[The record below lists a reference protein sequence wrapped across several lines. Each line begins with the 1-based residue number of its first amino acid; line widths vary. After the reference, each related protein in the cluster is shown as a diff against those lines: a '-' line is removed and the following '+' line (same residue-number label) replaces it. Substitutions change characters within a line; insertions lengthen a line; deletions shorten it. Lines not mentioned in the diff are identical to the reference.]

1 MKLYT
6 HTHTHTHTPYYG
18 MKCVACIPLTDSYV
32 EALTPSS
39 SNVTVFRDS
48 TSEEVI
54 KVKNNVI
61 WMGPNRI

>member
-6 HTHTHTHTPYYG
+6 HTHMPYYG
-18 MKCVACIPLTDSYV
+18 MKCVAACIPLTNSYV

-54 KVKNNVI
+54 KIKNSVI
-61 WMGPNRI
+61 WMGPNFI

>member
-1 MKLYT
+1 M
-6 HTHTHTHTPYYG
+6 PYYG
-18 MKCVACIPLTDSYV
+18 MKCVAACIPLTNSYV

-54 KVKNNVI
+54 KIKNSVI
-61 WMGPNRI
+61 WMGPNFI

>member
-1 MKLYT
+1 
-6 HTHTHTHTPYYG
+6 

-61 WMGPNRI
+61 WMGPNRIVHVLTKTDY